1 MGPLYETNH
10 KVEAHTKPINCFV
23 PTDIAKQYKELA
35 DFPFFHQT
43 SVGTKQFMGLVC
55 ASTS

>member
-10 KVEAHTKPINCFV
+10 KVEAHTKPIHCFV

-35 DFPFFHQT
+35 DFSFFPQT